1 MPQIE
6 NIIINKTLSDEGWD
20 KLDKISCRSIKIGYL
35 RNCNDDLIN
44 DKNLKEKIENIL
56 KKFNINEYELIESND
71 NNEYSF
77 DIRLNENAYCN
88 FKKSIES

>member
-6 NIIINKTLSDEGWD
+6 NIIINKTLSDNGWD
-20 KLDKISCRSIKIGYL
+20 KLDNSLCRSIKIGYL

-56 KKFNINEYELIESND
+56 KKYNINEYELIESND

-77 DIRLNENAYCN
+77 DIRLKENTYDN
-88 FKKSIES
+88 FKKSIKL

>member
-6 NIIINKTLSDEGWD
+6 NIIINKTLSEEGWD
-20 KLDKISCRSIKIGYL
+20 KLDKIPCRSIKIGYL

-44 DKNLKEKIENIL
+44 DKNLKKKIENIL
-56 KKFNINEYELIESND
+56 IKYNINEYELIESND

-77 DIRLNENAYCN
+77 DIRLNENTYCN